1 MSSAAD
7 RNMALADFH
16 IRNEAADVDAVMDL
30 YTDDIV
36 LEMPSRN
43 VRLVGRDAIR
53 ANYIRMFGAMAEV
66 EITPHDR
73 FATDTRV
80 VDDMTVRFR
89 LIGDGMVNAPVAVGS
104 RVELRLIHHF
114 TMRGGKIAREQV
126 FEIWRAQD

>member
-1 MSSAAD
+1 MSSMTD
-7 RNMALADFH
+7 HNMAVVDSH

-43 VRLVGRDAIR
+43 VRLVGRAAIR
-53 ANYIRMFGAMAEV
+53 ANYIRMFDAMAEV

-89 LIGDGMVNAPVAVGS
+89 LTGDGMVNAPVAVGS